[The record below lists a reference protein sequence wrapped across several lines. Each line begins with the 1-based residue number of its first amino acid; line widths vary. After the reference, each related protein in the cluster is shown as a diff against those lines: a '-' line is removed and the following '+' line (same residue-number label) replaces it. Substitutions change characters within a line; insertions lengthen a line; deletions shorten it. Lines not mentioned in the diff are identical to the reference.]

1 VKEQC
6 VAKRK
11 TTASGRDP
19 EVSDALFEVPGDDVA
34 EAAVEDSALDV
45 TAVDDA
51 APDDA
56 AADPEIDPSSDDDAS
71 ESPVTTE
78 ADDLTEDS
86 STNHDA
92 TIDDESTDAAGTVD
106 DEPSLDEDP
115 SGQDLARDLPD
126 PGPYEVAPDED
137 EAEELAPEV
146 VDEDPEQLDEAEEVA
161 ASATST
167 TPVRRPRSAKAPVK
181 KKDAPTKTR
190 KEATAVATDKRTGPV
205 TFVQQSIAE
214 LRKVVWPTGAQLSQ
228 YFVVVLIFVL
238 VMIAIVGLLD
248 LGFGAALLKLLG

>member
-1 VKEQC
+1 M
-6 VAKRK
+6 AKRK

-19 EVSDALFEVPGDDVA
+19 EVSDALVEVPGDDVA

-51 APDDA
+51 AHDDD

-78 ADDLTEDS
+78 ADDADELTDDS
-86 STNHDA
+86 PTNGDA
-92 TIDDESTDAAGTVD
+92 TVDDESTDAAGTAD

-137 EAEELAPEV
+137 EAEELDPEV

-238 VMIAIVGLLD
+238 VVIAIVGLLD